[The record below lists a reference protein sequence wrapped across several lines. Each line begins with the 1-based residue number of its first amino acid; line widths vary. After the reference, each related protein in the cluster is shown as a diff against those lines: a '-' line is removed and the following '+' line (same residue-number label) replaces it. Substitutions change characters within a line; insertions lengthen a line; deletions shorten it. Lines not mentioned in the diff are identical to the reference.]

1 MAMSLAHFKQFSNIH
16 KDAFKK
22 QDFGNALW
30 IFWREANLD
39 IWYDDQL
46 LYIYIYNGPKE
57 RWRGSEGLNDGS
69 YD

>member
-46 LYIYIYNGPKE
+46 PYIYMVQKRDE
-57 RWRGSEGLNDGS
+57 EGLNDGS